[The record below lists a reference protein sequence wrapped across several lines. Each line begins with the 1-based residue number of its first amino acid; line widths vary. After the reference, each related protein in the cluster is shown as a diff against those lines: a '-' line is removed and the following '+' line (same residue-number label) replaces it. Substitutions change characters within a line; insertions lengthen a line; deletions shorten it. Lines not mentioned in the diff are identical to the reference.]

1 MLLGHNVLIY
11 CSQLISVGRRNEALH
26 KKLSVEVLHLILCE
40 EKPQS
45 QAKRR
50 AFFQFLVHN
59 VLINSSELLRV
70 RKRNEALVHSFT

>member
-26 KKLSVEVLHLILCE
+26 KKLSVELLHLILCE
-40 EKPQS
+40 EKAQS
-45 QAKRR
+45 QAKTRG
-50 AFFQFLVHN
+50 FFEFFGHN
-59 VLINSSELLRV
+59 VPINNSELLGV